1 MTRRSTSGAATTAAP
16 SRWISTTIPTATS
29 SPTGGIVVHGG
40 GGKKAH
46 IKINP
51 QVTLP
56 ALLFADGADA
66 HLQGGGGP
74 TVEVGGGGT
83 DTHLEGGKGRSILIA
98 GTGAAHLKGHSGDDI
113 LIGGTTAFDNNE
125 AALLAVLAEWNSGE
139 SYLQR
144 IANLQ
149 SAPATM
155 NGQTVDPNGS
165 YRAGYYLNAATVH
178 DNGLSDHLEGG
189 GDLDW
194 VFASLGDKTDRSHRG
209 KVLVNIS

>member
-1 MTRRSTSGAATTAAP
+1 
-16 SRWISTTIPTATS
+16 
-29 SPTGGIVVHGG
+29 
-40 GGKKAH
+40 
-46 IKINP
+46 
-51 QVTLP
+51 LP

-83 DTHLEGGKGRSILIA
+83 DTHLKGGKGRSILIA
-98 GTGAAHLKGHSGDDI
+98 GTGAARLKGHSGDDI

-125 AALLAVLAEWNSGE
+125 AALLAVLAEWSSGE

-149 SAPATM
+149 NAPVTV
-155 NGQTVDPNGS
+155 NGQTVNPNGS
-165 YRAGYYLNAATVH
+165 YGAGYSLNAATVH

-194 VFASLGDKTDRSHRG
+194 VFASLGDKLDHLRPG
-209 KVLVNIS
+209 EFKVKIS